1 MKRVDTWKRRVA
13 TSLWAMFGTWI
24 LSCGC
29 LLLLRLTFEPDL
41 QLRLLALYSFIVAG
55 LSYLFFAAPLV
66 LLLTRRHQIRFFYL
80 IMFLSLAC
88 ECAIFHYLFREWPW
102 AAFSEPW
109 PSAFMPAWFL
119 GFTVTA
125 LGSYFILLWF
135 SERSDKSESIKTAA
149 NLS

>member
-1 MKRVDTWKRRVA
+1 MKRADTWQRR
-13 TSLWAMFGTWI
+13 LLLCFWAMFGSWC
-24 LSCGC
+24 LSSSF
-29 LLLLRLTFEPDL
+29 LLLLRLIFEPDL

-66 LLLTRRHQIRFFYL
+66 LLLTRRHQIRFFYV
-80 IMFLSLAC
+80 ITFLSLAC
-88 ECAIFHYLFREWPW
+88 ESAIFHYLFREWPW
-102 AAFSEPW
+102 AAFNEPW

-135 SERSDKSESIKTAA
+135 SERSDRSESIETAA